1 MSCLYLTEQGL
12 SIQKKQRRLLIKK
25 EGKVIREIPIF
36 QIERILIFGNIQ
48 ITTQTIAFLLEEGIS
63 CNFFS
68 SNGKFRGTLTPVQ
81 SGNVLLRIAQYERY
95 LDKTFRINTSK
106 SIINSKIN
114 NEIEF
119 LKKYPRIISD
129 DRSKKIIYLM
139 KDILKD
145 VENKDSILSIMGC
158 EGKATSLYFKIL
170 SQIFKGDF
178 NFNKRTHHP
187 PKDPI
192 NSLLSFGYSL
202 LMSEIFSLLSGL
214 GFDPYV
220 GYLHDISYLRPSLA
234 LDIMEEYR
242 APVIDSLIVKI
253 INKKIIKI
261 DDFIENEGAFY
272 LKDEPK
278 KVFFLQYEKVIKNY
292 KEIIKTQLNK
302 LKESI
307 IKGDRYKPYFL
318 K

>member
-1 MSCLYLTEQGL
+1 MC
-12 SIQKKQRRLLIKK
+12 
-25 EGKVIREIPIF
+25 
-36 QIERILIFGNIQ
+36 
-48 ITTQTIAFLLEEGIS
+48 
-63 CNFFS
+63 
-68 SNGKFRGTLTPVQ
+68 
-81 SGNVLLRIAQYERY
+81 
-95 LDKTFRINTSK
+95 
-106 SIINSKIN
+106 
-114 NEIEF
+114 
-119 LKKYPRIISD
+119 
-129 DRSKKIIYLM
+129 
-139 KDILKD
+139 
-145 VENKDSILSIMGC
+145 
-158 EGKATSLYFKIL
+158 
-170 SQIFKGDF
+170 

-187 PKDPI
+187 PKDPT

-234 LDIMEEYR
+234 LDIMEEFR
-242 APVIDSLIVKI
+242 APAIDALIVKI

-261 DDFIENEGAFY
+261 DDFIEKEGAFY

-302 LKESI
+302 LKEAI
-307 IKGDRYKPYFL
+307 IKGDRYKPYYL